1 MELAGWLMV
10 GLLSGSFF
18 FGIWYILIR
27 EDTKKDLRRQVGG
40 SSFASSNRA
49 AANFGAA
56 KSAIDGKL
64 AEYQVFMRDNAQA
77 LEARRAQLEAQKLAE
92 ENDRRQR
99 LMQAEME
106 KQEELRREEERL
118 AAERAARIEAQE
130 EADRIKASAT
140 ADLEQATKKAREEI
154 RSEVSAL
161 VVSGA
166 ERVLRSEID
175 HDKNA
180 EILDEISKE
189 L

>member
-27 EDTKKDLRRQVGG
+27 EDTKKDLRRQIGG

-77 LEARRAQLEAQKLAE
+77 LEAE
-92 ENDRRQR
+92 EHN
-99 LMQAEME
+99 
-106 KQEELRREEERL
+106 LR
-118 AAERAARIEAQE
+118 
-130 EADRIKASAT
+130 
-140 ADLEQATKKAREEI
+140 
-154 RSEVSAL
+154 
-161 VVSGA
+161 
-166 ERVLRSEID
+166 
-175 HDKNA
+175 HKN
-180 EILDEISKE
+180 
-189 L
+189 